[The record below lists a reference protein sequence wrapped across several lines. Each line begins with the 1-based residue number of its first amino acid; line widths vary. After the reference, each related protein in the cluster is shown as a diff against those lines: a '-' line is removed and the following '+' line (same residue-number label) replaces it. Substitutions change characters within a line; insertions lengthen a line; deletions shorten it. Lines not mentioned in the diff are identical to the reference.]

1 MTVVRIPPVL
11 RAQAGNNKEVEATGE
26 TVGDVLQSLVGEYPG
41 LREQLF
47 TADGTLNRFVN
58 VYVNDQDIRYL
69 SELATPV
76 ADRDRVV
83 VLPAMAG
90 GA

>member
-1 MTVVRIPPVL
+1 MSVVRIPPVL
-11 RAQAGNNKEVEATGE
+11 RAQAGNNKEVQAQGE
-26 TVGDVLQSLVGEYPG
+26 TVRGVLESLVRDYPD

-47 TADGTLNRFVN
+47 TPDGALNRFVN

-69 SELATPV
+69 SELETRV
-76 ADRDRVV
+76 DERDRVV

-90 GA
+90 GC